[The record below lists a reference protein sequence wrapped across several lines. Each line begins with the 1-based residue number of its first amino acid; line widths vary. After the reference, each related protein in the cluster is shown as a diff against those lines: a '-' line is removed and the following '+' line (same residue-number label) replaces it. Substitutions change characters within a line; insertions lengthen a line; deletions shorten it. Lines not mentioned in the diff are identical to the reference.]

1 MMLMIAIMIIMMIAM
16 MIAIMMSL
24 MLVSFIVMLQELMM
38 LLMITMTIIMMIV
51 MIDMMILLPGNVIEI
66 MQNLM
71 MLVMIIAIM
80 KRNLKPENS
89 WRCCRWLDGFDDYDK
104 KFDGM
109 RFHCVSKSVRDHC
122 QYKGKCRVALH
133 SIYNLRYKTIKD
145 KTIQDNLRYKGNP
158 NIWVETPKNI

>member
-1 MMLMIAIMIIMMIAM
+1 
-16 MIAIMMSL
+16 
-24 MLVSFIVMLQELMM
+24 MLQ
-38 LLMITMTIIMMIV
+38 I
-51 MIDMMILLPGNVIEI
+51 
-66 MQNLM
+66 
-71 MLVMIIAIM
+71 
-80 KRNLKPENS
+80 
-89 WRCCRWLDGFDDYDK
+89 LDGFDDYDK

-133 SIYNLRYKTIKD
+133 SICNLRYKAIKD